1 MLDICG
7 AKQTLKTMRFLKSLL
22 LLTTAILAS
31 TLLWAQVT
39 TSSLTGKITGADKK
53 GLDGATIEVVH
64 EPSGTKYRTVSLKD
78 GNFTIPG
85 MRIGGPY
92 TIVISH
98 VGMKPETYNEVYLQL
113 GTPAKIDVQ
122 MTDANQALQEV
133 VVTAN
138 GPRARRLISADRK
151 GASTNIS
158 RRTLESL
165 PTLSRSLTDFTKL
178 TPQSS
183 GTSFAGMD
191 NRFNN
196 LTIDGSIFN
205 NSFGLQALP
214 GSQTNSTPI
223 SLDAIEEI
231 QVNLSPYSVK
241 EAGFTGAGINAVT
254 KSGTN
259 AFHGSVFYN
268 QRNEGYV
275 GKDAGKTKI
284 QVASFDVKQF
294 GFRFGG
300 PIIKNKLFFFING
313 EAERRNDPGV
323 SFVANDGNTVTDAN
337 ETRVKAA
344 DLDALGTFL
353 QTRFNYNPG
362 AYQGYKLNTY
372 SNKALARIDWN
383 INSIHK
389 FSFRFNYLR
398 SYRDVPVSNSGG
410 FNGRRDNLFAMTYSN
425 SNYVI
430 NNDIYSAIAE
440 INSNFSNRMSNN
452 IIFGYT
458 ANRDYRS
465 SSSSIFPLVDIL
477 EGGRNYITFGYE
489 PFTPNNKL
497 NTDTWQ
503 FQDNLQIFRKKHT
516 YSMGVNFEAFK
527 FFNSFTPTLYGQY
540 AFKSLADFYTSANAY
555 LANPAITTN
564 PVQLQQYALT
574 YSAQDGRAL
583 WAATTKA
590 YQLGGYIQDEFT
602 PFKNFSLTYGV
613 RFDIPFFG
621 NTGIRNDSVLN
632 YAFRDEDGK
641 YLPLNT
647 AKLPGAKVLV
657 NPRAGFNW
665 DVNGKKKTQIRGGVG
680 LFSGRPAFVWISN
693 QMGNNGVQSGSIS
706 STNTTAYAFNPDP
719 NRWVPATV
727 TRPAP
732 SYNIAVTDK
741 DFKFPQIFRTNL
753 AIDQQLPGGIIA
765 SAEFIYSKF
774 INNVTYVNANLR
786 ASTASFQGADTRPMF
801 PGFGLS
807 GAAQNNA
814 NRINAKITDATV
826 MRNTDAGY
834 TGNLTLKLE
843 RPFRKNFGWMVAYN
857 RGFAKDIISAGSIAF
872 SSWRDNL
879 TVNGNNRPDLAFSNN
894 DLQNRFIANINYRVE
909 WLKRL
914 GTTFTLFYESRTQG
928 RYSYVY
934 SGDFNGDQ
942 VSGNDLIYVPRNK
955 FETFFETWTDNNGTT
970 TTSDDITFTPEQ
982 QQDAYWNYIQQ
993 DEYLR
998 KRTGQYAQRNGGILP
1013 MISRFDLSISQEI
1026 SQRFNNQ
1033 KHSLQLRMDIFNLG
1047 NLLSN
1052 RSGVGDVVNNNA
1064 LLAARGLNAQGY
1076 PIFRMNL
1083 VNRSLDYATTRKSAN
1098 LGDVWQMQLGLR
1110 YSF

>member
-1 MLDICG
+1 
-7 AKQTLKTMRFLKSLL
+7 MRFLKPL
-22 LLTTAILAS
+22 LLTFTAMITS
-31 TLLWAQVT
+31 VLLWAQVT
-39 TSSLTGKITGADKK
+39 TGGLTGRITGTDKK
-53 GLDGATIEVVH
+53 GLDGATIEAVH
-64 EPSGTKYRTVSLKD
+64 EPSGTRYRTASLKD
-78 GNFTIPG
+78 GNFAIPG

-92 TIVISH
+92 TIVVSH
-98 VGMKPETYNEVYLQL
+98 VGMKPETYTEVYLQL
-113 GTPAKIDVQ
+113 GTPVKLDITL
-122 MTDANQALQEV
+122 TDANQALQEV
-133 VVTAN
+133 VVAATGRRN
-138 GPRARRLISADRK
+138 SRLISADRQ
-151 GASTNIS
+151 GTSTNIS

-231 QVNLSPYSVK
+231 QVNLAPYSVK

-259 AFHGSVFYN
+259 TFHGSVFYN
-268 QRNEGYV
+268 QRSESYV

-294 GFRFGG
+294 GFRVGG

-323 SFVANDGNTVTDAN
+323 SFVANDGNTTTDAN
-337 ETRVKAA
+337 ETRVKAS
-344 DLDALGTFL
+344 DLDALSSYL
-353 QTRFNYNPG
+353 QSKFNYSTG
-362 AYQGYKLNTY
+362 AYQGYKMKTY

-383 INSIHK
+383 INDVHK

-410 FNGRRDNLFAMTYSN
+410 FNGRRDNLFGMAYSN

-440 INSNFSNRMSNN
+440 INSHFSNRMSNN

-465 SSSSIFPLVDIL
+465 SNSSVFPLVDIL
-477 EGGRNYITFGYE
+477 DGGRNYITFGYE
-489 PFTPNNKL
+489 PFTPNNTL

-503 FQDNLQIFRKKHT
+503 FQDNLQLFRRKHT

-540 AFKSLADFYTSANAY
+540 VFKSLADFYTSANAY
-555 LANPAITTN
+555 LANPSMTTN

-574 YSAQDGRAL
+574 YSAQEGGSL

-590 YQLGGYIQDEFT
+590 YQAGAYIQDEFS
-602 PFKNFSLTYGV
+602 PFKNFNLTYGA
-613 RFDIPFFG
+613 RIDIPFFA
-621 NTGIRNDSVLN
+621 NTGIRNDSVLS
-632 YAFRDEDGK
+632 YAFKDEEGK
-641 YLPLNT
+641 YLQLST
-647 AKLPGAKVLV
+647 AKLPGAKLLF
-657 NPRAGFNW
+657 NPRIGFNW
-665 DVNGKKKTQIRGGVG
+665 DVDGKKKTQIRGGAG

-706 STNTTAYAFNPDP
+706 TQNTTAYAFNPDP
-719 NRWVPATV
+719 NRWIPTTI

-753 AIDQQLPGGIIA
+753 AIDRQLPWGIIA
-765 SAEFIYSKF
+765 SAEFIYTKF
-774 INNVTYVNANLR
+774 INNVAYINANLR
-786 ASTASFQGADTRPMF
+786 EATARFEGADTRPKF

-807 GAAQNNA
+807 GTAQNNA
-814 NRINAKITDATV
+814 SRINPKITDATV
-826 MRNTDAGY
+826 MKNTDGGY
-834 TGNLTLKLE
+834 TGNFTLKLE
-843 RPFRKNFGWMVAYN
+843 RPFRKNFGWLVAYN
-857 RGFAKDIISAGSIAF
+857 RGFAKDMISAGSIAF
-872 SSWRDNL
+872 SSWRDNI
-879 TVNGNNRPDLAFSNN
+879 TVNGNNHPDLAYSNN
-894 DLQNRFIANINYRVE
+894 DLQNRFIANITYRVE

-914 GTTFTLFYESRTQG
+914 GTTFSLFYESRTQG
-928 RYSYVY
+928 RYSYIY
-934 SGDFNGDQ
+934 SGDFNGDLI
-942 VSGNDLIYVPRNK
+942 SGNDLLYVPKNAA
-955 FETFFETWTDNNGTT
+955 ETFFETWTDNNGTAV
-970 TTSDDITFTPEQ
+970 TSDDITFTPEQ
-982 QQDAYWNYIQQ
+982 QQAAYWEYIQQ
-993 DEYLR
+993 DEYLS
-998 KRTGQYAQRNGGILP
+998 KRTGRYAERNGAILP

-1033 KHSLQLRMDIFNLG
+1033 KHSLQLRMDIFNFG
-1047 NLLSN
+1047 NLLSK

-1076 PIFRMNL
+1076 PIFRMNT
-1083 VNRSLDYATTRKSAN
+1083 VNRSLNYATTRKSAS

-1110 YSF
+1110 YTF